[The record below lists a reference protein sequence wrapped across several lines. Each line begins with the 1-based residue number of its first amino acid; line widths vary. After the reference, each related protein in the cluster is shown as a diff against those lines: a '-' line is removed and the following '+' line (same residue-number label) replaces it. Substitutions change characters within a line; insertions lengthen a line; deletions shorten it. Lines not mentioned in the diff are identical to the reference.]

1 MNSQLRDGGYNDA
14 ACLPPLP
21 LVQNPFDKF
30 STYSEFLVLKKT
42 NAQVLQSCAK
52 WLTGNLVKWHSVA

>member
-1 MNSQLRDGGYNDA
+1 MMRLAS
-14 ACLPPLP
+14 LPPF
-21 LVQNPFDKF
+21 VQNPFDKF